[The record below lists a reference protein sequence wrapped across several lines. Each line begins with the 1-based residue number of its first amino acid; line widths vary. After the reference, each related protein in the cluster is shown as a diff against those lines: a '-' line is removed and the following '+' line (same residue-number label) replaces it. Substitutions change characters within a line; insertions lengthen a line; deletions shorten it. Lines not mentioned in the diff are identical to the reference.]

1 MDLDRSIETDAFDL
15 HKAHG
20 YDKEKLGSGY
30 LTFLRRKVMVT
41 IRVSTAQVSYEVKT
55 ISYDKH

>member
-1 MDLDRSIETDAFDL
+1 MLLIYIRPMGTI
-15 HKAHG
+15 
-20 YDKEKLGSGY
+20 KEKLGSGY